1 MTKHRSPD
9 ERWEQILSA
18 ARACF
23 LENGYFATKMDDV
36 ARASGLSKGGIYF
49 HFESKREIFRAL
61 VQQEYDVSMGAIDG
75 VMSSSTSVPE
85 MLIELAGY
93 FMELFTNS
101 DRPRFMVII
110 GEMALRDEEIQNQ
123 LRQLQTN
130 YFERIGELLQRGV
143 EAGQIRECD
152 AYSTSIVLKSMLDGM
167 QANLALGMTVDVEAT
182 LTAALDLLVHGL
194 IRME

>member
-9 ERWEQILSA
+9 ERWEQILTA

-23 LENGYFATKMDDV
+23 LENGYFATKMDEI

-61 VQQEYDVSMGAIDG
+61 VQQEYDVTMAAIDG
-75 VMSSSTSVPE
+75 VMSETNSVPE

-110 GEMALRDEEIQNQ
+110 GEMALRDEEIQEQ
-123 LRQLQTN
+123 LKELQTN
-130 YFERIGELLQRGV
+130 YFDRIAELLNRGV
-143 EAGQIRECD
+143 EAGQVRECD
-152 AYSTSIVLKSMLDGM
+152 ARSMAIVLKSMLDGM
-167 QANLALGMTVDVEAT
+167 QANLALGMTVDVEET
-182 LTAALDLLVHGL
+182 LTAAMDLLAHGL
-194 IRME
+194 IKMD

>member
-9 ERWEQILSA
+9 ERWEQILTA

-23 LENGYFATKMDDV
+23 LENGYFATKMDEI

-61 VQQEYDVSMGAIDG
+61 VQQEYDVTMAAIDG
-75 VMSSSTSVPE
+75 VMSETNSVPE
-85 MLIELAGY
+85 MLIKLAGY

-110 GEMALRDEEIQNQ
+110 GEMALRDEEIQEQ
-123 LRQLQTN
+123 LKELQTN
-130 YFERIGELLQRGV
+130 YFDRIAELLNRGV
-143 EAGQIRECD
+143 EAGQVRECD
-152 AYSTSIVLKSMLDGM
+152 ARSMAIVLKSMLDGM
-167 QANLALGMTVDVEAT
+167 QANLALGMTVDVEET
-182 LTAALDLLVHGL
+182 LTAAMDLLAHGL
-194 IRME
+194 IQMD

>member
-9 ERWEQILSA
+9 ERWEQILTA

-23 LENGYFATKMDDV
+23 LENGYFATKMDEI

-61 VQQEYDVSMGAIDG
+61 VQQEYDVTMAAIDG
-75 VMSSSTSVPE
+75 VMSETNSVPE

-110 GEMALRDEEIQNQ
+110 GEMALRDEEIQEQ
-123 LRQLQTN
+123 LKELQTN
-130 YFERIGELLQRGV
+130 YFDRIAELLNRGV
-143 EAGQIRECD
+143 EAGQVRECD
-152 AYSTSIVLKSMLDGM
+152 ARSMAIVLKSMLDGM
-167 QANLALGMTVDVEAT
+167 QANLALGMTVDVEET
-182 LTAALDLLVHGL
+182 LTAAMDLLAHG
-194 IRME
+194 IIQMD

>member
-9 ERWEQILSA
+9 ERWEQILTA

-23 LENGYFATKMDDV
+23 LENGYFATKMDEI

-61 VQQEYDVSMGAIDG
+61 VQQEYDVTMAAIDG
-75 VMSSSTSVPE
+75 VMSETNSVPE

-93 FMELFTNS
+93 FLELFTNS

-110 GEMALRDEEIQNQ
+110 GEMALRDEEIQEQ
-123 LRQLQTN
+123 LKELQTN
-130 YFERIGELLQRGV
+130 YFDRIAELLNRGV
-143 EAGQIRECD
+143 EAGQVRECD
-152 AYSTSIVLKSMLDGM
+152 ARSMAIVLKSMLDGM
-167 QANLALGMTVDVEAT
+167 QANLALGMTVDVEET
-182 LTAALDLLVHGL
+182 LTAAMDLLAHGL
-194 IRME
+194 IQMD